1 MNNQPIENIE
11 YIVPVPDK
19 PIGSLS
25 FSVQLPILHKD
36 GQKVLADND
45 SADIILSKET
55 LALVEQ
61 LGKSIIKDLE
71 K

>member
-1 MNNQPIENIE
+1 MNTIITDIE

-19 PIGSLS
+19 PIGSLA
-25 FSVQLPILHKD
+25 FKVELPVLFKE
-36 GQKVLADND
+36 GQKSLPESEGADVT
-45 SADIILSKET
+45 LSKET
-55 LALVEQ
+55 VELLDQ